1 LEFAKEPLMEK
12 NDKPEKLRKEKMTQI
27 FSERSIQNKAIENK
41 NYLAVALATFGL
53 LGFVLFHFFYWQGFL
68 AIPFL
73 LLFTLAPLFGI
84 ITLVLVIVKHKKLKG
99 WSYPIGA
106 IFILGFL
113 SICLIP
119 SISCA
124 MERHMSK
131 VCTSNLQKLG
141 MAITEYA
148 RKHNGYLPAASRWCD
163 LLIESDRSL
172 SKDTFKCPA
181 AKEGICNYAFNE
193 SLDGLRLADV
203 PRDVVLLYEAN
214 GDWNLKGGPES
225 LEPRHSGGK
234 ICFILFPNISVGS
247 YGVKFPFNQSLR
259 WKP

>member
-1 LEFAKEPLMEK
+1 M
-12 NDKPEKLRKEKMTQI
+12 DKKDIPEKLRKEEMTQI
-27 FSERSIQNKAIENK
+27 FSEPSVQDKSIEKI
-41 NYLAVALATFGL
+41 NYLAITLGTFGL
-53 LGFVLFHFFYWQGFL
+53 LGFVLFHFLYWQGFL
-68 AIPFL
+68 AIPSL
-73 LLFTLAPLFGI
+73 LLFTLAPLFGV

-113 SICLIP
+113 SIWLIP

-124 MERHMSK
+124 MQRHMSK

-148 RKHNGYLPAASRWCD
+148 RKHNGYLPAANRWCD

-193 SLDGLRLADV
+193 SLENLRLADV

-214 GDWNLKGGPES
+214 GDWNLKGGPEL
-225 LEPRHSGGK
+225 LELRHSGGK
-234 ICFILFPNISVGS
+234 ICFTLFANGSVGS
-247 YGVKFPFNQSLR
+247 YGVKFPFNQPLR